1 MRKLILLGICI
12 SFLLPTAMQAQYLRS
27 SYFMEGSST
36 RIQLNPAL
44 QPKRGYVN
52 LPGIGSVNAE
62 VATNSLGIQDV
73 IDVFDSDGEFYNN
86 DKFYNRL
93 KGMNEV
99 NISANTDVISFG
111 FYKGKGFWSF
121 NVGARA
127 DVDAT
132 IPKTIFDYLRA
143 TDADNFSWSG
153 ESFDIRNEKL
163 RLNAYIE
170 VGAGY
175 SRAINERLTVGG
187 KAKLLLGAGNINL
200 NINQLY
206 MYGKDAGID
215 SEFQLKT
222 DAYLE
227 ASAKGLDLEEENGYI
242 TDLDYNSF
250 GISGYGAGIDLGA
263 SYQVMK
269 NLTVS
274 AAILDL
280 GFISKIN
287 SYNTNQIFNAMAK
300 NEKSAYEK
308 FMSKVKAFRNGK
320 KGAPANFDYLDAE
333 GQVVLQTVGEEDNLA
348 EGVEATLANGE
359 TSGTVVL
366 EDGRVVTVEDNIVTS
381 IEMGDTES
389 LEDRVAALEAMLDE
403 ATNLIEEQENEL
415 RNLRGSNY
423 RPKNRKTVLPGG
435 KKSEPS
441 AADLKN
447 EAREKLQKVNAAKK
461 ILK

>member
-132 IPKTIFDYLRA
+132 IPKTMFDYLRA

-153 ESFDIRNEKL
+153 ESFDIRNEKTTF
-163 RLNAYIE
+163 
-170 VGAGY
+170 
-175 SRAINERLTVGG
+175 ERLHRSRSRIFTCHQR
-187 KAKLLLGAGNINL
+187 AL
-200 NINQLY
+200 N
-206 MYGKDAGID
+206 
-215 SEFQLKT
+215 
-222 DAYLE
+222 
-227 ASAKGLDLEEENGYI
+227 
-242 TDLDYNSF
+242 
-250 GISGYGAGIDLGA
+250 
-263 SYQVMK
+263 
-269 NLTVS
+269 
-274 AAILDL
+274 
-280 GFISKIN
+280 
-287 SYNTNQIFNAMAK
+287 
-300 NEKSAYEK
+300 
-308 FMSKVKAFRNGK
+308 R
-320 KGAPANFDYLDAE
+320 
-333 GQVVLQTVGEEDNLA
+333 
-348 EGVEATLANGE
+348 
-359 TSGTVVL
+359 
-366 EDGRVVTVEDNIVTS
+366 R
-381 IEMGDTES
+381 
-389 LEDRVAALEAMLDE
+389 R
-403 ATNLIEEQENEL
+403 
-415 RNLRGSNY
+415 
-423 RPKNRKTVLPGG
+423 
-435 KKSEPS
+435 
-441 AADLKN
+441 
-447 EAREKLQKVNAAKK
+447 
-461 ILK
+461 

>member
-1 MRKLILLGICI
+1 MRKLLLLGICI

-52 LPGIGSVNAE
+52 FPGIGSVNAE

-132 IPKTIFDYLRA
+132 IPKTMFDYLRA

-153 ESFDIRNEKL
+153 ERFDIRNEKL

-187 KAKLLLGAGNINL
+187 KAKLLLGAGSINL

-280 GFISKIN
+280 GFISWGKSSTQIAE
-287 SYNTNQIFNAMAK
+287 SDKNTTIDK
-300 NEKSAYEK
+300 NNYSESSDVLDFELFGLKKKENKSRTTSLSPTMVIGGEYGLLNNK
-308 FMSKVKAFRNGK
+308 LGLGLLSTTRF
-320 KGAPANFDYLDAE
+320 
-333 GQVVLQTVGEEDNLA
+333 GQLKTY
-348 EGVEATLANGE
+348 
-359 TSGTVVL
+359 S
-366 EDGRVVTVEDNIVTS
+366 
-381 IEMGDTES
+381 
-389 LEDRVAALEAMLDE
+389 
-403 ATNLIEEQENEL
+403 EL
-415 RNLRGSNY
+415 TFSANY
-423 RPKNRKTVLPGG
+423 RPNTLINTTLSYSMLQGGETFGIAFKIGPLMLGTDYMYFGNNSKHVNAFIGLSIPLG
-435 KKSEPS
+435 KK
-441 AADLKN
+441 
-447 EAREKLQKVNAAKK
+447 
-461 ILK
+461 I

>member
-1 MRKLILLGICI
+1 MRKLIFLGICI

-132 IPKTIFDYLRA
+132 IPKTMFDYLRA

-280 GFISKIN
+280 GFISWGKSSTQIAE
-287 SYNTNQIFNAMAK
+287 SDKNTTIDK
-300 NEKSAYEK
+300 NNYSESSDVLDFDLFGLKKKENKSRTTSLSPTMVIGGEYVLLNNK
-308 FMSKVKAFRNGK
+308 LGLGLLSTTRF
-320 KGAPANFDYLDAE
+320 
-333 GQVVLQTVGEEDNLA
+333 GQLKTY
-348 EGVEATLANGE
+348 
-359 TSGTVVL
+359 S
-366 EDGRVVTVEDNIVTS
+366 
-381 IEMGDTES
+381 
-389 LEDRVAALEAMLDE
+389 
-403 ATNLIEEQENEL
+403 EL
-415 RNLRGSNY
+415 TFSANY
-423 RPKNRKTVLPGG
+423 RPNTLINTTLSYSMLQGGETFGIAFKIGPLMLGTDYMYFGNNSKHVNAFIGLSIPLG
-435 KKSEPS
+435 KK
-441 AADLKN
+441 
-447 EAREKLQKVNAAKK
+447 
-461 ILK
+461 I

>member
-1 MRKLILLGICI
+1 MRKLLLLGICI

-52 LPGIGSVNAE
+52 FPGIGSVNAE

-132 IPKTIFDYLRA
+132 IPKEMFRYLRA
-143 TDADNFSWSG
+143 TDVENFSWSG

-200 NINQLY
+200 KINQIQ
-206 MYGKDAGID
+206 MSGRGIGYE
-215 SEFQLKT
+215 SEFQLKS
-222 DAYLE
+222 DAYME
-227 ASAKGLDLEEENGYI
+227 ASAKGLKLEEEDGYI

-263 SYQVMK
+263 TYQVMK
-269 NLTVS
+269 NLNVS

-280 GFISKIN
+280 GFISWDKSNSQVAESDRNATIN
-287 SYNTNQIFNAMAK
+287 KDNYSDDVLDFNLFGLK
-300 NEKSAYEK
+300 KKENKSRTTSLSPTMVIGGEYGLLNNK
-308 FMSKVKAFRNGK
+308 LGLGLLSTTRF
-320 KGAPANFDYLDAE
+320 
-333 GQVVLQTVGEEDNLA
+333 GQLKTY
-348 EGVEATLANGE
+348 
-359 TSGTVVL
+359 S
-366 EDGRVVTVEDNIVTS
+366 
-381 IEMGDTES
+381 
-389 LEDRVAALEAMLDE
+389 
-403 ATNLIEEQENEL
+403 EL
-415 RNLRGSNY
+415 TFSANY
-423 RPKNRKTVLPGG
+423 RPNTLINTTLSYSMLQGGETFGIAFKNRSFDAGY
-435 KKSEPS
+435 
-441 AADLKN
+441 
-447 EAREKLQKVNAAKK
+447 
-461 ILK
+461 

>member
-99 NISANTDVISFG
+99 NNSANTDVISFG

-132 IPKTIFDYLRA
+132 IPKTMFDYLRA

-200 NINQLY
+200 KINQIQ
-206 MYGKDAGID
+206 MSGKGTGYD
-215 SEFQLKT
+215 SEFQLKA
-222 DAYLE
+222 DAYME
-227 ASAKGLDLEEENGYI
+227 ASAKGLELEEENGYI

-250 GISGYGAGIDLGA
+250 GISGYGAGLDLGA
-263 SYQVMK
+263 SYQIMK
-269 NLTVS
+269 NLNVS

-280 GFISKIN
+280 GFISWGKSNSQVAESDKNTTIN
-287 SYNTNQIFNAMAK
+287 RDNYSDDVLDFDLFGLKKKEN
-300 NEKSAYEK
+300 KSRTTSLSPTMVIGGEYGLLNNK
-308 FMSKVKAFRNGK
+308 LGLGLLSTTRF
-320 KGAPANFDYLDAE
+320 
-333 GQVVLQTVGEEDNLA
+333 GQLKTY
-348 EGVEATLANGE
+348 
-359 TSGTVVL
+359 S
-366 EDGRVVTVEDNIVTS
+366 
-381 IEMGDTES
+381 
-389 LEDRVAALEAMLDE
+389 
-403 ATNLIEEQENEL
+403 EL
-415 RNLRGSNY
+415 TFSANY
-423 RPKNRKTVLPGG
+423 RPNTLINTTLSYSMLQGGETFGIAFKIGPLMLGTDYMYFGNNSKHVNAFIGLSIPLG
-435 KKSEPS
+435 KK
-441 AADLKN
+441 
-447 EAREKLQKVNAAKK
+447 
-461 ILK
+461 I

>member
-1 MRKLILLGICI
+1 MA
-12 SFLLPTAMQAQYLRS
+12 SPPLRS

-132 IPKTIFDYLRA
+132 IPKTMFDYLRA

-153 ESFDIRNEKL
+153 ESFDMRNEKL

-280 GFISKIN
+280 GFISWG
-287 SYNTNQIFNAMAK
+287 
-300 NEKSAYEK
+300 KS
-308 FMSKVKAFRNGK
+308 SR
-320 KGAPANFDYLDAE
+320 
-333 GQVVLQTVGEEDNLA
+333 
-348 EGVEATLANGE
+348 
-359 TSGTVVL
+359 
-366 EDGRVVTVEDNIVTS
+366 
-381 IEMGDTES
+381 
-389 LEDRVAALEAMLDE
+389 
-403 ATNLIEEQENEL
+403 
-415 RNLRGSNY
+415 
-423 RPKNRKTVLPGG
+423 
-435 KKSEPS
+435 
-441 AADLKN
+441 
-447 EAREKLQKVNAAKK
+447 
-461 ILK
+461 

>member
-1 MRKLILLGICI
+1 MRKLLLLGICI

-52 LPGIGSVNAE
+52 FPGIGSVNAE

-132 IPKTIFDYLRA
+132 IPKEMFRYLRA
-143 TDADNFSWSG
+143 TDVENFSWSG

-200 NINQLY
+200 KINQIQ
-206 MYGKDAGID
+206 MSGRGIGYE
-215 SEFQLKT
+215 SEFQLKS
-222 DAYLE
+222 DAYME
-227 ASAKGLDLEEENGYI
+227 ASAKGLKLEEEDGYI

-263 SYQVMK
+263 TYQVMK
-269 NLTVS
+269 NLNVS

-280 GFISKIN
+280 GFISWDKSNSQVAESDRNATIN
-287 SYNTNQIFNAMAK
+287 KDNYSDDVLDFNLFGLK
-300 NEKSAYEK
+300 KKENKSRTTSLSPTMVIGGEYGLLNNK
-308 FMSKVKAFRNGK
+308 LGLGLLSTTRF
-320 KGAPANFDYLDAE
+320 
-333 GQVVLQTVGEEDNLA
+333 GQLKTY
-348 EGVEATLANGE
+348 
-359 TSGTVVL
+359 S
-366 EDGRVVTVEDNIVTS
+366 
-381 IEMGDTES
+381 
-389 LEDRVAALEAMLDE
+389 
-403 ATNLIEEQENEL
+403 EL
-415 RNLRGSNY
+415 TFSANY
-423 RPKNRKTVLPGG
+423 RPNTLINTTLSYSMLQGG
-435 KKSEPS
+435 ETFGIAFKIGPLMLGT
-441 AADLKN
+441 DLS
-447 EAREKLQKVNAAKK
+447 L
-461 ILK
+461 IHI

>member
-1 MRKLILLGICI
+1 MRKLLLLGICI

-52 LPGIGSVNAE
+52 FPGIGSVNAE

-132 IPKTIFDYLRA
+132 IPKEMFRYLRA
-143 TDADNFSWSG
+143 TDVENFSWSG

-200 NINQLY
+200 KINQIQ
-206 MYGKDAGID
+206 MSGRGIGYE
-215 SEFQLKT
+215 SEFQLKS
-222 DAYLE
+222 DAYME
-227 ASAKGLDLEEENGYI
+227 ASAKGLKLEEEDGYI

-263 SYQVMK
+263 TYQVMK
-269 NLTVS
+269 NLNVS

-280 GFISKIN
+280 GFISWDKSNSQVAESERNATIN
-287 SYNTNQIFNAMAK
+287 KDNYSDDVLDFNLFGLK
-300 NEKSAYEK
+300 KKENKSRTTSLSPTMVIGGEYGLLNNK
-308 FMSKVKAFRNGK
+308 LGLGLLSTTRF
-320 KGAPANFDYLDAE
+320 
-333 GQVVLQTVGEEDNLA
+333 GQLKTY
-348 EGVEATLANGE
+348 
-359 TSGTVVL
+359 S
-366 EDGRVVTVEDNIVTS
+366 
-381 IEMGDTES
+381 
-389 LEDRVAALEAMLDE
+389 
-403 ATNLIEEQENEL
+403 EL
-415 RNLRGSNY
+415 TFSANY
-423 RPKNRKTVLPGG
+423 RPNTLINTTLSYSMLQGGETFGIAFKIGPLMLGTDYMYFGNNSKHVNAFIGLSIPLG
-435 KKSEPS
+435 KK
-441 AADLKN
+441 
-447 EAREKLQKVNAAKK
+447 R
-461 ILK
+461 I

>member
-132 IPKTIFDYLRA
+132 IPKPMFDYLRA

-153 ESFDIRNEKL
+153 ESFDHAQLSVLTAAWRKK
-163 RLNAYIE
+163 RL
-170 VGAGY
+170 
-175 SRAINERLTVGG
+175 
-187 KAKLLLGAGNINL
+187 
-200 NINQLY
+200 
-206 MYGKDAGID
+206 
-215 SEFQLKT
+215 
-222 DAYLE
+222 
-227 ASAKGLDLEEENGYI
+227 
-242 TDLDYNSF
+242 
-250 GISGYGAGIDLGA
+250 
-263 SYQVMK
+263 
-269 NLTVS
+269 
-274 AAILDL
+274 
-280 GFISKIN
+280 
-287 SYNTNQIFNAMAK
+287 
-300 NEKSAYEK
+300 
-308 FMSKVKAFRNGK
+308 
-320 KGAPANFDYLDAE
+320 
-333 GQVVLQTVGEEDNLA
+333 
-348 EGVEATLANGE
+348 
-359 TSGTVVL
+359 
-366 EDGRVVTVEDNIVTS
+366 
-381 IEMGDTES
+381 
-389 LEDRVAALEAMLDE
+389 
-403 ATNLIEEQENEL
+403 
-415 RNLRGSNY
+415 
-423 RPKNRKTVLPGG
+423 
-435 KKSEPS
+435 
-441 AADLKN
+441 
-447 EAREKLQKVNAAKK
+447 
-461 ILK
+461 